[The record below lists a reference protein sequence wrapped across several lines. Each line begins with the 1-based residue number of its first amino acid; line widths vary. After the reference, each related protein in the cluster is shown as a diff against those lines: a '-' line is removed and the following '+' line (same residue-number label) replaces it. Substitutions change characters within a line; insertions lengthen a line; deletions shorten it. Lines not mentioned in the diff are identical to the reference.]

1 VLALGTVHPSLKEAS
16 GNYYDTFE
24 AFFLVKRRVFGASL
38 IFL

>member
-1 VLALGTVHPSLKEAS
+1 MLAFGTVHPSQKEAS

-24 AFFLVKRRVFGASL
+24 ACFLVKRRVFGASL